1 MGLGPSVC
9 LHCELAL
16 VLDDNHQWHCPKCG
30 ETDYIDYL
38 WMFTEAEQQR
48 IQNNTK
54 FYRFVSGVE

>member
-9 LHCELAL
+9 LHCELSL
-16 VLDDNHQWHCPKCG
+16 ILTDHQWHCPRCG

-38 WMFTEAEQQR
+38 WTFTDAEQQC

-54 FYRFVSGVE
+54 FYRFVEGEE